1 MSKVVSD
8 KPTLLVV
15 DDEKPIRHLLARIAT
30 RAGFE
35 VDMAKDGQEALE
47 MVQQKNYM
55 IAIIDLMMPRLSG
68 YELVQKISTLEPRP
82 TIIVATALTNGEVH
96 SLDDS
101 LVRRVIKKPFDIKAV
116 ANALVETARQIAEA
130 RVSQSTAIAVAPPD
144 VATIVTPDGTAV
156 IGPTD
161 PMPAATVSAQAAP
174 VSPPVAVSEPP
185 GTTPATPVEGET
197 KSNGINGKNGE
208 LPKNL

>member
-1 MSKVVSD
+1 VSKVSD

-47 MVQQKNYM
+47 MLQEKDYM

-68 YELVQKISTLEPRP
+68 YELVQKISALEPRP
-82 TIIVATALTNGEVH
+82 TVIVATALTNGEVK

-116 ANALVETARQIAEA
+116 ATALVETARQIADA
-130 RVSQSTAIAVAPPD
+130 RVAANTAIAVAPPEIATLP
-144 VATIVTPDGTAV
+144 VTPQEGATILDPT
-156 IGPTD
+156 GPVPQPQMSAD
-161 PMPAATVSAQAAP
+161 AAAAP
-174 VSPPVAVSEPP
+174 GVKVEEPNN
-185 GTTPATPVEGET
+185 GEP
-197 KSNGINGKNGE
+197 KKAKNGE
-208 LPKNL
+208 TTTEV